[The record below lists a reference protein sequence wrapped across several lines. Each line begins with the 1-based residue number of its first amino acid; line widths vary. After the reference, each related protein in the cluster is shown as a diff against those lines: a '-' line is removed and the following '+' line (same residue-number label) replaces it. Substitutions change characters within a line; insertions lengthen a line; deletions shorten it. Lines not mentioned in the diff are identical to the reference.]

1 MRTINPSIHDD
12 PEITPRWL
20 GDRDEVSFL
29 DLLIVLSKSKRL
41 IFWTTVIVAVLTVI
55 ISFFLP
61 ATYTATEVIMPPQNA
76 SAGSALLSQLN
87 NMGPLAALAAG
98 GLNLKTSNDLYISNV
113 REPDSSRSN
122 GQAIQSHGQVQKT
135 FGCPKCFCR

>member
-12 PEITPRWL
+12 PEIAPRWL

-55 ISFFLP
+55 ISFYSPRNLHGDRG
-61 ATYTATEVIMPPQNA
+61 NHA
-76 SAGSALLSQLN
+76 SAEC
-87 NMGPLAALAAG
+87 
-98 GLNLKTSNDLYISNV
+98 V
-113 REPDSSRSN
+113 RWIRITVTVE
-122 GQAIQSHGQVQKT
+122 
-135 FGCPKCFCR
+135 